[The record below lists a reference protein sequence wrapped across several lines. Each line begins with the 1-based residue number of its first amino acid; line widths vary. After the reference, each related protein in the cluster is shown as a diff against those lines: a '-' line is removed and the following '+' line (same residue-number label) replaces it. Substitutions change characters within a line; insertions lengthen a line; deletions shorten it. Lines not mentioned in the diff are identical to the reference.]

1 MVPMIEIK
9 VKPISINEAYIS
21 NGRRWKSD
29 KYKSFKRSCA
39 FLLPNRVYIPIES
52 FYIIYEFGFSNTL
65 SDYDGGLK
73 NFQDVLQEK
82 YNFDDR
88 MILGAF
94 VQKKKVNKGQEY
106 IKFKIFAQDQKQEFL
121 QLISEI
127 IL

>member
-1 MVPMIEIK
+1 MIEIK
-9 VKPISINEAYIS
+9 VKPISVNEAYIS
-21 NGRRWKSD
+21 NGPRWKSP
-29 KYKSFKRSCA
+29 KYKTFKRSCA
-39 FLLPNRVYIPIES
+39 FLLPNRVDVPKES
-52 FYIIYEFGFSNTL
+52 FYIVYEFGFSNVL

-94 VQKKKVNKGQEY
+94 LQKKKVNKGDEY
-106 IKFKIFAQDQKQEFL
+106 IKFKIFSQDQKQEFL

-127 IL
+127 I